1 MEKSLLCKDMTFAI
15 LGMLSFN
22 ALALW
27 YVKNPR
33 VNAAELQTV
42 GFVIRIRTSNSNV
55 GGKKISW
62 NSK

>member
-1 MEKSLLCKDMTFAI
+1 MWTVTIMLLLLHASLACHIVKD
-15 LGMLSFN
+15 
-22 ALALW
+22 
-27 YVKNPR
+27 PR

-42 GFVIRIRTSNSNV
+42 GFVIRIRTTNSNV